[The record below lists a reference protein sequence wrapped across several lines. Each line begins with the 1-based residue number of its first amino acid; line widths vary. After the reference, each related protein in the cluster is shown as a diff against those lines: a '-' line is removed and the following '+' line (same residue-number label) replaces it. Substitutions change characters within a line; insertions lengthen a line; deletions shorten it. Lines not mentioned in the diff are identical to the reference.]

1 VENVAALVAWVS
13 QKGGVSKSTLA
24 RALAVEAG
32 RGGLKVKIADLDP
45 GQGSTTDWHQDR
57 VAAQLEPHIAVELF
71 PTPKAAITAASGLD
85 LLVIDGPARADQ
97 ATLEIARMADLV
109 VQPTGASKDD
119 LRPAVR
125 AFNALVKAGISREK
139 LLLVLSRISTDAEA
153 DGARAYLE
161 EAGYAVAPGYVPERA
176 AYRVAQDA
184 GRAITETRYPG
195 LRGAAEAV
203 VQAVIDAASGGAK
216 AMPEVARKSKRKA

>member
-1 VENVAALVAWVS
+1 MLASKHACEPHCLKVDRQAGSQVRPLPNIGVENVVALVAWVS

-97 ATLEIARMADLV
+97 ATLEIARMADL
-109 VQPTGASKDD
+109 GFI
-119 LRPAVR
+119 RR
-125 AFNALVKAGISREK
+125 
-139 LLLVLSRISTDAEA
+139 
-153 DGARAYLE
+153 
-161 EAGYAVAPGYVPERA
+161 
-176 AYRVAQDA
+176 
-184 GRAITETRYPG
+184 
-195 LRGAAEAV
+195 
-203 VQAVIDAASGGAK
+203 
-216 AMPEVARKSKRKA
+216 